1 MVINNLL
8 NIENLNIRF
17 VSDQETVNAVRDV
30 SITLGS
36 GEVLGIVGESGAG
49 KSTLGNAIVNLL
61 DVPGEIVSGKVLFEG
76 RNLVGL
82 DDKAMRII
90 RGKKIGMIFQDP
102 QTSLNPIMTIG
113 NQLIETIRFT
123 KFIDDASAYDEAMEL
138 LESVGID
145 NPELRMQAYPHQFS
159 GGMRQRVVIAL
170 SLAGDPD
177 LIIADEPTTA
187 LDVSVQAQILELI
200 KSLCKKRQLGV
211 IVITHDIG
219 VIANIADRVTV
230 MYNGTIVETGKV
242 RQVLSNPK
250 HDYTKSLIAAVPRSD
265 MKLKRFKSLDFI
277 DGNTQDHQRINLH
290 THWLGEK
297 LDQKKS
303 KKAIEIVELKKEFI
317 LKKSIFFKNRLYLKA
332 VNNVSFDI
340 HKGESFGIVGESGSG
355 KSTIARL
362 IAGLVRADSGSIKI
376 FDQEVANNKN
386 SKEVKTAQHDVQM
399 IFQDPY
405 SSLNPRMR
413 VQDIIAEPIKFYKT
427 ASNYNEIKQIVSDLL
442 NHVGLSE
449 TALLKYPNQFS
460 GGQRQRISIAR
471 ALASRPKILICDEP
485 TSSLDV
491 SVQAHIL
498 NLLKDLQDDLGLT
511 ILFISHDLPI
521 IRQMCDRVAVMRKG
535 QICEIGNTEN
545 IFKKPKDFYTKEL
558 ISLIPKINTTS

>member
-8 NIENLNIRF
+8 DIKNLNIRF

-123 KFIDDASAYDEAMEL
+123 KYIDEASAYDEATEL

-145 NPELRMQAYPHQFS
+145 NPDLRMQAYPHQFS

-242 RQVLSNPK
+242 QQVLSNPK

-277 DGNTQDHQRINLH
+277 DGNTQDHQRINLN

-303 KKAIEIVELKKEFI
+303 KKAIEVVELNKEFI
-317 LKKSIFFKNRLYLKA
+317 LKNSIFFRNRIYLKA
-332 VNNVSFDI
+332 VNSVSFDI

-376 FDQEVANNKN
+376 FDQEVVKNKN
-386 SKEVKTAQHDVQM
+386 SREVKTAQRDVQM

-413 VQDIIAEPIKFYKT
+413 VQDIIAEPIKFYET

-442 NHVGLSE
+442 NHVGLSD

-535 QICEIGNTEN
+535 QICEIDTTEN

-558 ISLIPKINTTS
+558 ISLIPKIKTTS